1 MNYNLTIAFTVATGA
16 RQTMQYVNLA
26 AADVI
31 KLITQYLNDATIKAV
46 TFNGIELTAAQSKQI
61 EAAQAG
67 TVATQTQ
74 K

>member
-1 MNYNLTIAFTVATGA
+1 MKYNLTIAFTIASGA
-16 RQTMQYVNLA
+16 RQTMQYVNQA

-31 KLITQYLNDATIKAV
+31 KLVTQYLNDTTIKSV